1 EDRLGQIQS
10 DNRHLL
16 HLHSPSPTYPQKNIP
31 RGGEP
36 STTSIVDIPSY
47 GIVNLRV
54 MWASEDNKY
63 TAQVFVTNALNKDY
77 FVRMNDAIFSSGAV
91 IAQMGEPRLW
101 GVKLGAAF

>member
-36 STTSIVDIPSY
+36 STTSIAAIWHYPLFRQYEVERAQPEKQI
-47 GIVNLRV
+47 LRMV
-54 MWASEDNKY
+54 CRVLQLRSRVAGRMGAQLAHDVRSE
-63 TAQVFVTNALNKDY
+63 
-77 FVRMNDAIFSSGAV
+77 
-91 IAQMGEPRLW
+91 
-101 GVKLGAAF
+101 